1 MQKGG
6 GYQID
11 DGRPE
16 GAGTAHSV
24 RRGGRQCRARQGDE
38 VRKTPEVVVA
48 WWATTGGGSA
58 TRGGVGGEEF
68 TLFR

>member
-6 GYQID
+6 SYQIN

-16 GAGTAHSV
+16 GAGTAHDV
-24 RRGGRQCRARQGDE
+24 RRGSRQRRARQGDE

-58 TRGGVGGEEF
+58 TRGGVGGEVF
-68 TLFR
+68 SGHG